1 MYTERIVD
9 KFKSISNKVQNKT
22 MKTKWKANKK
32 LKHNLVLM
40 AVWWRVIAIAAAAVA
55 GDDSKNKNHNS
66 VLVRV
71 CVCVL

>member
-1 MYTERIVD
+1 MVIQRNETKKNQILNMYTERTVD

-40 AVWWRVIAIAAAAVA
+40 AV
-55 GDDSKNKNHNS
+55 
-66 VLVRV
+66 
-71 CVCVL
+71 